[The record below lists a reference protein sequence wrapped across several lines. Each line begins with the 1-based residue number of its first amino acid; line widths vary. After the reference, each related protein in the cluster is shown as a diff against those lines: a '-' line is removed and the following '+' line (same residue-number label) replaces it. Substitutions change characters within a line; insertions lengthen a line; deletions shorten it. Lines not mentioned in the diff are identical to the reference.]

1 MVAARGRLTSR
12 MRPWGK
18 GAAVLAVAALLW
30 WVFRGVDAAQVWA
43 QVRGADFFLL
53 ALAVATTTAGFLV
66 RAVRWR
72 YLLAPVQPSTPLRS
86 RFAAVCV
93 GFMVNNLLP
102 RVGEVARAYSYSR
115 LEDVPATTA
124 FATLVVERFLDG
136 VAVLLLLLAAVASPG
151 FPADELPPEVVLG
164 IRSVAGIVLVVLA
177 GSATMAALPSQSVR
191 ALAWLANRALPARW
205 AAKAEGAVA
214 GFVAGLAALRGWRM
228 LVPAVLWSVAFW
240 ALQSL
245 SFWIGF
251 FAFGIDLPY
260 TAALFLNAAVAAAV
274 TIPTPGYFGTF
285 QAGSVLALRDVYGVA
300 EAPALGF
307 AVGWHL
313 GAFVPITLMGLWYAR
328 RIGVSIGELRVAGEG
343 AAGAC
348 ATGPSARPAAPGL
361 AATRPCDAGRPG
373 GGKRA
378 EGRERTGR

>member
-1 MVAARGRLTSR
+1 
-12 MRPWGK
+12 MRAWGK
-18 GAAVLAVAALLW
+18 TAAGIAVVASLLW
-30 WVFRGVDAAQVWA
+30 WVFRGMDMGEVWA

-66 RAVRWR
+66 RAARWR
-72 YLLAPVQPSTPLRS
+72 YLLAPAHPSTPLRS

-102 RVGEVARAYSYSR
+102 RVGEVARAYAYSR
-115 LEDVPATTA
+115 LEPVPATTA

-136 VAVLLLLLAAVASPG
+136 VAILLLLLAAVASPG

-164 IRSVAGIVLVVLA
+164 IRSVAGLLLAVLA
-177 GSATMAALPSQSVR
+177 GSVAMVALPDRSAR

-205 AAKAEGAVA
+205 AAKVEDAAT
-214 GFVAGLAALRGWRM
+214 GFVAGFAALRGWRL
-228 LVPAVLWSVAFW
+228 LVPAVAWSLVLW

-251 FAFGIDLPY
+251 FAFGIHLPY
-260 TAALFLNAAVAAAV
+260 TAALFLNFAVAAAV

-285 QAGSVLALRDVYGVA
+285 QVGSILALRDVYGAA
-300 EAPALGF
+300 EAPAAGF
-307 AVGWHL
+307 SVGWHL

-328 RIGVSIGELRVAGEG
+328 RIGVSVGALGAGGAG
-343 AAGAC
+343 AAGSSRRPDG
-348 ATGPSARPAAPGL
+348 TGPVEPGESASPPGL
-361 AATRPCDAGRPG
+361 SAQPDARDGSDER
-373 GGKRA
+373 K
-378 EGRERTGR
+378 RTGP

>member
-1 MVAARGRLTSR
+1 
-12 MRPWGK
+12 MRAWGK
-18 GAAVLAVAALLW
+18 TAAGIAVVAALLW
-30 WVFRGVDAAQVWA
+30 WVFRGVDAAEVWA

-53 ALAVATTTAGFLV
+53 SLAIAATTAGFLV

-115 LEDVPATTA
+115 LEPVPATTA

-136 VAVLLLLLAAVASPG
+136 VAILFLLFVAVASPG
-151 FPADELPPEVVLG
+151 FPAEDLPPEVAIG
-164 IRSVAGIVLVVLA
+164 IRSVAGLVLVVLV
-177 GSATMAALPSQSVR
+177 GSVLMVALPDRSTAV
-191 ALAWLANRALPARW
+191 LGWLANRLLPARL
-205 AAKAEGAVA
+205 AAKAESAAASFVA
-214 GFVAGLAALRGWRM
+214 GFASLRGWRL
-228 LVPAVLWSVAFW
+228 LVPAVVWSVAFW

-251 FAFGIDLPY
+251 FAFGIELPY
-260 TAALFLNAAVAAAV
+260 TAALFLNATVAVAV

-285 QAGSVLALRDVYGVA
+285 QAGSILALRDVYGAA

-313 GAFVPITLMGLWYAR
+313 GAFIPITLMGLWYAR
-328 RIGVSIGELRVAGEG
+328 RIGVSIGEMGSG
-343 AAGAC
+343 GAGA
-348 ATGPSARPAAPGL
+348 G
-361 AATRPCDAGRPG
+361 DE
-373 GGKRA
+373 KRA
-378 EGRERTGR
+378 AR